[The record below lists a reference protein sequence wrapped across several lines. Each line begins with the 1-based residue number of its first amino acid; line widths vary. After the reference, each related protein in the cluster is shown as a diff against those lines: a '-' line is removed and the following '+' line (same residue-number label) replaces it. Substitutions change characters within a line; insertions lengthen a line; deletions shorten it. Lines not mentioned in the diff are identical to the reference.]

1 MGAKRGQRIEEQKR
15 KQELNV
21 QKELLEQKR
30 ELEQVQ
36 NKQVYVLLLYSLHV
50 SSISTELLDL

>member
-30 ELEQVQ
+30 ELEQVH
-36 NKQVYVLLLYSLHV
+36 NKQVCIILHV
-50 SSISTELLDL
+50 PSISTELLDL